1 MSNTNSGAARPTKN
15 ERRDAAR
22 EKSRTLR
29 EEQRKKERRNR
40 WIIQGSVIGA
50 TLAIVAVIALVIT
63 NSVQPPAPG
72 PRNMASDGILIG
84 EGFEAVPTEA
94 IQPGALPV
102 ANVRDETSEVISIQM
117 FVDYLCPIC
126 GVFEDTNGEQI
137 ATWVETGAATVE
149 IFPYAILDRVS
160 QGTKYSTRAANAA
173 ACVANYSPN
182 QFFAF
187 NALLFAN
194 QPEENTAG
202 LSDEELIALTVEAE
216 VEKAPSIGQC
226 VRDQKFKT
234 WVAEARDRHGAGP
247 VPNSNVASVT
257 GTPTI
262 IVNGVQYTGSLN
274 DPAAFSSF
282 VLQAANAS
290 FNDKA
295 SSTATPTPTP
305 AP

>member
-1 MSNTNSGAARPTKN
+1 MSNSNGAERQTKN

-22 EKSRTLR
+22 EKARLLR
-29 EEQRKKERRNR
+29 EEQRKKDRRTR
-40 WIIQGSVIGA
+40 WIVQGSVIGA
-50 TLAIVAVIALVIT
+50 TLAIVAVIALVIM

-72 PRNMASDGILIG
+72 PRNMLSDGILIG
-84 EGFEAVPTEA
+84 EGFEAVPTEG
-94 IQPGALPV
+94 IQPGELPV
-102 ANVRDETSEVISIQM
+102 AHVRDEESDVISIQV
-117 FVDYLCPIC
+117 FLDYLCPIC
-126 GVFEDTNGEQI
+126 GVFEETNGEQI
-137 ATWVETGAATVE
+137 ATWVESGAATVE
-149 IFPYAILDRVS
+149 IFPYAILDRAS
-160 QGTKYSTRAANAA
+160 QGTKYSTRSANAA

-182 QFFAF
+182 QFYDF
-187 NALLFAN
+187 NTILFEN
-194 QPEENTAG
+194 QPEENTVG
-202 LSDEELIALTVEAE
+202 LSDDELVALTVEAN

-226 VRDQKFKT
+226 IRDQKFKT
-234 WVAEARDRHGAGP
+234 WVADARERHGTGP

-274 DPAAFSSF
+274 DAAAFSAF